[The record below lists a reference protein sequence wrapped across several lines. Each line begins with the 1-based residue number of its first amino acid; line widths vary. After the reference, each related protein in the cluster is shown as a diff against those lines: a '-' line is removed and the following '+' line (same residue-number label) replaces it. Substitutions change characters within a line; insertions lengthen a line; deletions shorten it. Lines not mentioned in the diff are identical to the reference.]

1 MKNTNTSLDKKFKE
15 LGGQFD
21 VEMPNVGHFDR
32 FEARLKGVEKKKFN
46 LWKPLAIAASLLLL
60 ISFAW
65 PYLKAENTID
75 LKDVSPQMQETQS
88 YFVSVIDQ
96 ELKEI
101 GNLETPKNKKIID
114 DALFQIKKLE
124 SDYKKL
130 TIQLKE
136 SNEDK
141 RIIYAMID
149 NYQKRIEIL
158 KSVLTQIHAIKQ
170 SKYNS
175 NENTII

>member
-1 MKNTNTSLDKKFKE
+1 MKNRDTSLDKKLKE
-15 LGGQFD
+15 LEGQFD
-21 VEMPNVGHFDR
+21 VEMPNIGHFDR
-32 FEARLKGVEKKKFN
+32 FEARLEGIEKKKFN

-65 PYLKAENTID
+65 PYLNSENAID
-75 LKDVSPQMQETQS
+75 LKDVSPQMEETQS

-114 DALFQIKKLE
+114 DALIQIKKLE

-158 KSVLTQIHAIKQ
+158 KSVLTQINAIKQ

-175 NENTII
+175 NENILI